1 MNVVIRIDE
10 DTKKEM
16 IDYYKDK
23 IKEVENKPPYVV
35 FIAKEE
41 EFVILAHQLA
51 KFLNL
56 FLDFLF
62 FCFHNANN

>member
-1 MNVVIRIDE
+1 MNVVIKIDD

-23 IKEVENKPPYVV
+23 IKEVDNKPPYVV

-41 EFVILAHQLA
+41 DTTITMYESGKVM
-51 KFLNL
+51 
-56 FLDFLF
+56 
-62 FCFHNANN
+62 

>member
-23 IKEVENKPPYVV
+23 IKEVDNKPPYVV
-35 FIAKEE
+35 FNSG
-41 EFVILAHQLA
+41 FILAMLW
-51 KFLNL
+51 LL
-56 FLDFLF
+56 FV
-62 FCFHNANN
+62 HVM